1 MAATLAY
8 GGFEVT
14 AACDGVEALRRLA
27 GDPLPCV
34 ALVDLHMP
42 RMGGTELRRAMLG
55 DGRLARLPVVLWS
68 ADDAPAH
75 EATRLGVAA
84 VLPKSVDPD
93 ELLALLARLARCPGP
108 SRPETIHGES
118 WHGGADTRAS
128 YRSPTTT
135 ATPSGSPSA
144 CDIPPPRD
152 R

>member
-1 MAATLAY
+1 MAATLDC

-14 AACDGVEALRRLA
+14 AACDGVEALLRLA

-34 ALVDLHMP
+34 VLLDLHMP
-42 RMGGTELRRAMLG
+42 RMGGAALRRAMQG
-55 DGRLARLPVVLWS
+55 DGRLASVPVVLWS
-68 ADDAPAH
+68 ADDARAH
-75 EATRLGVAA
+75 EAAGLDVAA

-93 ELLALLARLARCPGP
+93 ELLAILARLARCPGP
-108 SRPETIHGES
+108 LRPETIDGEP
-118 WHGGADTRAS
+118 WHGGDDTRAS